1 MNTELS
7 RHFKRDAAAA
17 IVLTLVSGGVTAVPF
32 AEIPDAV
39 VTASAD
45 TMSGT
50 VYYSQNT
57 LWELDTTT
65 GVLTFSMR
73 EGTTGGMASM
83 WANFL
88 TKYRNSV
95 KKVVIGEGITSTSDF
110 QNCRNLKSIEF
121 PSTMKTVSGF
131 SGCSALESVELPDSV
146 EEIGS
151 YAFETCTSLKSVKIP
166 ANLTKI
172 GDYAFHYTALES
184 VTIPDTVTDI
194 GRYAFADTNIK
205 TVTVPN
211 GIETLYST
219 FSGCENLESVVLPNS
234 VTSIDSVFYGCSALK
249 SVTVPNGV
257 TSMEEAFANCTSLE
271 TVNIP
276 AGVTSLLGTFY
287 NCSSLKSITV
297 PASITDM
304 KGTFEG
310 CSSLETVNIPEGI
323 EDISQTFKD
332 CSSLKAITVPE
343 SVNTMRS
350 AFEGCTSLETVN
362 IPQGITE
369 LGGASYSDEGSI
381 FKDCS
386 SLKSI
391 DIPNGVTVIGSSVFS
406 GCSSLNSINLPDSI
420 TTIGSYAFSGCTG
433 LTSVTFPENLTLIG
447 WSAFENCTGLTAV
460 TIPASVT
467 EIQGYAFYGCSDLKS
482 VDFDYNRSEIL
493 VFGDSSFGSLTE
505 DVVLVIPRYS
515 KGGEAIYVDYITG
528 NPNYPR
534 GSFAEFFGDAQ
545 VSIESNGVTYTKI
558 EGIQPTCTES
568 GLSEHYLGSDG
579 KYYWDS
585 LGYSE
590 AEGYESE
597 EDFIVSPTGHYWKAV
612 SWIWKKTD
620 DTGDYKA
627 FVKADCYNCDID
639 VDIFEANVTS
649 YTSDYGTTYYANISD
664 YDNHMWLYNQ
674 LFIEAKDYTV
684 TLDGEGCYITAAT
697 KKDAYRLND
706 GVTVVAAQKLNNQEF
721 VGWYEGDKLLSSNRK
736 YTFFVSGNITLT
748 PKYADAAE
756 DAKVVETFSLYRAGD
771 YQAQAKFVNQWSL
784 PEDCTLVEAGIIRAY
799 DKDVTNLTPDNA
811 AANGA
816 KVNKSSIKKING
828 KYTLTVNMGYGT
840 KQQTINAKGYIIYK
854 NKKGETKTVMSDMKT
869 SAYVTD

>member
-7 RHFKRDAAAA
+7 RHFKRVAAAA

-184 VTIPDTVTDI
+184 VTIPDTVTEI
-194 GRYAFADTNIK
+194 GRYAFAYTNIK

-234 VTSIDSVFYGCSALK
+234 VTSIDSVFKECSALK

-362 IPQGITE
+362 IPQGMTE
-369 LGGASYSDEGSI
+369 LGGTYYDEGSI
-381 FKDCS
+381 FKDCT
-386 SLKSI
+386 SLATI
-391 DIPNGVTVIGSSVFS
+391 TIPDGVTVIGAYAFS
-406 GCSSLNSINLPDSI
+406 GCSNLNSINLPDSLTDI
-420 TTIGSYAFSGCTG
+420 YECAFSGCTG
-433 LTSVTFPENLTLIG
+433 LPSVTFTENVARIG
-447 WSAFENCTGLTAV
+447 NGAFEGCTGLTEVA
-460 TIPASVT
+460 IPNSVS
-467 EIQGYAFYGCSDLKS
+467 EIGSCAFSGCDNLKS
-482 VDFDYNRSEIL
+482 VNIEQCTSGENF
-493 VFGDSSFGSLTE
+493 FGYDSFGSLTE
-505 DVVLVIPRYS
+505 DVVLEIPRYS
-515 KGGEAIYVDYITG
+515 RGGQDSYYSDYITG
-528 NPNYPR
+528 NPGDNN
-534 GSFAEFFGDAQ
+534 GDFALYFGKAQ
-545 VSIESNGVTYTKI
+545 VSIKSNGVTYTKV
-558 EGIQPTCTES
+558 EGIPSTCTQS
-568 GLSEHYLGSDG
+568 GLAEHYLGSDG
-579 KYYWDS
+579 KFYWDS

-590 AEGYESE
+590 AKGYESE

-620 DTGDYKA
+620 DTGSYKA
-627 FVKADCYNCDID
+627 FVKADCSECDID

-649 YTSDYGTTYYANISD
+649 YTSDYGTTYYAGIND

-674 LFIEAKDYTV
+674 IFIEAEDYTV

-706 GVTVVAAQKLNNQEF
+706 GVTVVAAQKLNNQDF

-756 DAKVVETFSLYRAGD
+756 EAKVVETFSLYRAGD

-816 KVNKSSIKKING
+816 KVNKSSLKKING
-828 KYTLTVNMGYGT
+828 KYTLTVNMGYDT
-840 KQQTINAKGYIIYK
+840 KQKTINAKGYVIYK
-854 NKKGETKTVMSDMKT
+854 NKSGTTKTVMSDMKT